1 MAANLVPAY
10 TYENSWRLPEG
21 VFPVSKVK
29 AETDKVLAAKFAE
42 VVFDVKET
50 VRVLKEAS
58 DEISKVIKKVVSP
71 QYKFSVQ
78 VTVSQKIGQA
88 FFSGTMCLWD
98 PEHDN
103 YMSTTYENSSVLV
116 LVVVF
121 GCLLE

>member
-1 MAANLVPAY
+1 MANLIPAY
-10 TYENSWRLPEG
+10 TYENSYRLPEG

-29 AETDKVLAAKFAE
+29 AETDKVLKAKFETA
-42 VVFDVKET
+42 VFDPKES
-50 VRVLKEAS
+50 VRTLKEAS
-58 DEISKVIKKVVSP
+58 DEISKVIKLIIPKT
-71 QYKFSVQ
+71 YKFSVQ
-78 VTVSQKIGQA
+78 VTLSQKMGQA
-88 FFSGTMCLWD
+88 FYSGTMCLWD